1 MKLNGLM
8 IQEAIKLLIAEYKYD
23 PYQVLDI
30 VKLWIR
36 TAYKKDY
43 MPNDRK
49 AQIQVSVSA
58 DWTIRIYREF
68 IVVDEIE
75 EKEEERQLLVPE
87 AKKLK
92 KDATLGETIVLDITP
107 DPLEFTRIGVQ
118 AAAQT
123 IKQSLKTIE
132 RERFYE
138 KFQDKEGE
146 LLRAKVL
153 RTIGESVV
161 LDIDGTT
168 VVLPQEGQIPNR
180 IYHSGEEIIVF
191 LKQISKGVGWI
202 NLDITQWWI
211 EFIEALLK
219 RIVPEY
225 DEWVVAIEKIARF
238 NGKRTKILVSSTDEK
253 VDPVGVFV
261 GYHGDRINTVLSLLN
276 GEKIDIIEQTDDPI
290 RLVQDVL
297 KPAKTQSIEIVNGKA
312 IVKVA
317 EDQKSLAIGKWAV
330 NIRLATQL
338 TGLRIELV

>member
-1 MKLNGLM
+1 MKLNWLM
-8 IQEAIKLLIAEYKYD
+8 IQEAIKSLIAEYKYD

-30 VKLWIR
+30 VKLGIR

-49 AQIQVSVSA
+49 AQLQVSVAA
-58 DWTIRIYREF
+58 DGSIGVYREYT
-68 IVVDEIE
+68 VVDEIE
-75 EKEEERQLLVPE
+75 DKEEDRQMLVAD

-92 KDATLGETIVLDITP
+92 KDIELGETLVLDITP

-123 IKQSLKTIE
+123 IKQSLKNIE

-168 VVLPQEGQIPNR
+168 VVLPPEGQIPNR
-180 IYHSGEEIIVF
+180 IYHTGEEIIVF
-191 LKQISKGVGWI
+191 LKQISKWIGGI
-202 NLDITQWWI
+202 NLDITQWWV
-211 EFIEALLK
+211 EFVEALLK

-225 DEWVVAIEKIARF
+225 DEWVVNIEKIARF
-238 NGKRTKILVSSTDEK
+238 NGKRTKILVSSNDEK

-261 GYHGDRINTVLSLLN
+261 GHHGDRINTVLSLLN
-276 GEKIDIIEQTDDPI
+276 GEKIDIIEQTNDPI

-297 KPAKTQSIEIVNGKA
+297 KPAKTKSIEIANGRA
-312 IVKVA
+312 VVKVD
-317 EDQKSLAIGKWAV
+317 EDQKSLAIGKGAV